1 MKSANSN
8 ESSRFLY
15 SSDNSL
21 MQVDKIHLFLS
32 RDSYWCPEIPQ
43 DFVKRAISNSLCF
56 GVFDKHVDPLLQVGF
71 ARVVT
76 DYATF
81 AWICDVYIDKDYR
94 NLGLSKKLM
103 SEVMNH
109 SGLKSLRRICL
120 ATVGAHKLYEKFGFT
135 VTQTPGAWMEIKDND
150 IYKKMKQ

>member
-1 MKSANSN
+1 MKSINDN
-8 ESSRFLY
+8 DNNRFLY
-15 SSDNSL
+15 SSDSAL
-21 MQVDKIHLFLS
+21 MQVDKIHHFLS
-32 RDSYWCPEIPQ
+32 RDSYWSPEIPK
-43 DFVKRAISNSLCF
+43 DFVERAIKHSLCF
-56 GVFDKHVDPLLQVGF
+56 GVFDKHIDPILQVGF
-71 ARVVT
+71 IRVVT

-109 SGLKSLRRICL
+109 PGLQSLRRICL
-120 ATVGAHKLYEKFGFT
+120 ATVGAHKLYEKFGFQ

-150 IYKKMKQ
+150 IYKKMNR